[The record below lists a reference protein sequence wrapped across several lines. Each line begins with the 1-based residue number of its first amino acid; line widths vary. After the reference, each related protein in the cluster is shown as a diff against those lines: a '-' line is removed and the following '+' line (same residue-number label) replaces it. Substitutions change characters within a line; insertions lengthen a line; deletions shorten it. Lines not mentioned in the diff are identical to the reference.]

1 MTVEFRLLG
10 DIDARI
16 GGRRIEIGHARQRCV
31 LAALLIDVNRPV
43 PGDLLVERVWAD
55 RPPHRSRN
63 ALSAYLSRLRQVLAG
78 APEVRIGREPGGYV
92 LASDALSVDLH
103 RFRHLA
109 AQARAI
115 DDPAEATTLFGR
127 ALDLWRGEPLATL
140 DTPWANEVRTAAE
153 AERLAVVLDR
163 NDTALLAG
171 RHVELLVDLT
181 AATASHPLDERLA
194 GQLMLAQYRS
204 GRQAD
209 ALETYRRIRYQLV
222 EELGADPGPA
232 IRRVHQQILDGDRD
246 TTLPAVDVPRPA
258 PSPPP
263 VPPPSTLPMPLTT
276 FVGRATERAELAALL
291 GEHRMVTA
299 VGPGGVGKTRLA
311 LAVARDLADRF
322 PDGVWFA
329 DLVPVTDPKMIAT
342 AVAAA
347 LGLGEQQARS
357 AEDTVLG
364 WLSGRRG
371 LLVLDNCEHVVDGVV
386 ALVERLLPRAGELVV
401 LVTSR
406 ARLQVPYEW
415 VFPVPGL
422 SVSAGGGDAVELF
435 RARAAA
441 SGGQPK
447 EADLQRMADLCH
459 ALDGMALAIELA
471 AARMPAVG
479 LDGLEAGLADR
490 LALFT
495 GGRPADD
502 RHRSLR
508 STLDWS
514 CALLGDLDRA
524 VLRRAAVFAA
534 PFTPAAA
541 RAVLGGWA
549 PVTEGQV
556 ADGLA
561 RLVDQNLLTPVA
573 GDGGTRYRMLETIR
587 QYGAELLVTAGERDE
602 VADRHLRWCLD
613 DATRLADDTGPDP
626 AAWRSAFDRV
636 ADDLR
641 GALGWAADRPD
652 HRADAHR
659 LATALAELCF
669 TRGMPGES
677 QRRYQQAAAC
687 APDDRAAAAALRGA
701 AGAALSRNV
710 GDDALALFREAADA
724 ALRAGDGAGS
734 ACDLASAADVVN
746 RFRGML
752 IGAVPPGLVEDLLA
766 EARPLALGDLAAEA
780 QVLAAEAS
788 AVPDLDPLALD
799 TAERAIDLAR
809 QAGDVVIE
817 SVALDQLATIQLAR
831 GEIREAAANSLLR
844 TRILAPLRARAEIG
858 AELADAY
865 HFAAETALSNGA
877 LAQAR
882 RLSETA
888 RDLPFHREEGHLATS
903 RLILVTALAGDWD
916 DTVALADRFRDGWE
930 RAGRPAARNLAV
942 TAFAAATVHGL
953 RGDEGGH
960 AALAGIADVLYPG
973 WRGSEQNFGSFFGAW
988 LLLHQ
993 GRPAEAAA
1001 QLHTPPEEFHT
1012 WFTVRWRPWYAALWA
1027 EAAVL
1032 SADAGAAGRIDRARA
1047 HTADNPIAAAIV
1059 DRAAALAAGDRAGV
1073 LAPAAALLAAG
1084 CRYQWA
1090 RTLVLAGGAE
1100 RAEGAAALVALGAT
1114 PM

>member
-1 MTVEFRLLG
+1 M
-10 DIDARI
+10 
-16 GGRRIEIGHARQRCV
+16 
-31 LAALLIDVNRPV
+31 
-43 PGDLLVERVWAD
+43 
-55 RPPHRSRN
+55 
-63 ALSAYLSRLRQVLAG
+63 
-78 APEVRIGREPGGYV
+78 

-109 AQARAI
+109 AQARAT
-115 DDPAEATTLFGR
+115 DDPAEATTRFGR

-140 DTPWANEVRTAAE
+140 DTPWANEVRSAAE

-163 NDTALLAG
+163 NDTALRAG

-181 AATASHPLDERLA
+181 AAAAAHPLDERLA

-209 ALETYRRIRYQLV
+209 ALETYRRIRHRLV

-232 IRRVHQQILDGDRD
+232 IRRVHQRILDGDRD
-246 TTLPAVDVPRPA
+246 TAPPAADVLPAA
-258 PSPPP
+258 PPP
-263 VPPPSTLPMPLTT
+263 RTPPPQAPPPQPPPPSTLPTPLTT

-291 GEHRMVTA
+291 MEHRMVTA

-311 LAVARDLADRF
+311 LAVAADLADRF
-322 PDGVWFA
+322 PGGVWFV
-329 DLVPVTDPKMIAT
+329 DLVPVSDPRMIAP

-386 ALVERLLPRAGELVV
+386 ALVERLLPAAGQLVV

-422 SVSAGGGDAVELF
+422 SVSTGRGSNGGGSAGGGDAVELF

-441 SGGQPK
+441 SGGQLR
-447 EADLQRMADLCH
+447 EADMARLADLCH

-514 CALLGDLDRA
+514 CALLGEPDRA
-524 VLRRAAVFAA
+524 VLRRASVFAA

-561 RLVDQNLLTPVA
+561 RLVDQNLLAPVA

-587 QYGAELLVTAGERDE
+587 QYGAELLVAAGEHDE
-602 VADRHLRWCLD
+602 VAARHLRWCRD
-613 DATRLADDTGPDP
+613 ESARLTADPGSDP

-659 LATALAELCF
+659 LATALAVLCF

-687 APDDRAAAAALRGA
+687 APDDLAAAAALRGA

-710 GDDALALFREAADA
+710 GDDALALFREAAHA

-734 ACDLASAADVVN
+734 ARDLAGAADVVN

-780 QVLAAEAS
+780 QVLASEAS

-844 TRILAPLRARAEIG
+844 TRILAPLTARAEIG
-858 AELADAY
+858 VELADAY
-865 HFAAETALSNGA
+865 HFAAETALSNGD

-916 DTVALADRFRDGWE
+916 ETVALAVRFRDGWE
-930 RAGRPAARNLAV
+930 RAGRPATRNLAV

-953 RGDEGGH
+953 RGDDGEY
-960 AALAGIADVLYPG
+960 AVLAGMADVLYPG
-973 WRGSEQNFGSFFGAW
+973 WRGSEQNFGPFFGAW
-988 LLLHQ
+988 LLLHR

-1032 SADAGAAGRIDRARA
+1032 SGDAEAAGRIDRARV
-1047 HTADNPIAAAIV
+1047 HTADNPVAAAIV
-1059 DRAAALAAGDRAGV
+1059 DRAAALAAGDRVGV
-1073 LAPAAALLAAG
+1073 LAPAAALHAAG

-1100 RAEGAAALVALGAT
+1100 RAEGAAALAALGAT
-1114 PM
+1114 PMPVG